1 MVNIWLMMVKIYIYN
16 YLYIYIYV
24 QYIYLVGGIPTP
36 LNNMSSSVGMMTFPI
51 CGKMIK
57 KCSKPPHLSTPFPK
71 WPARGAERGHFRS
84 KPRRCVRQRAS
95 LGPLKLHTSYVLSQG
110 VSFAASLC
118 RVYTVLPTVSATSVQ
133 RLRRHGNPMV
143 SKLH

>member
-1 MVNIWLMMVKIYIYN
+1 MYSIYTWLVVYLPLWTIWVRQLGWWHS
-16 YLYIYIYV
+16 
-24 QYIYLVGGIPTP
+24 QYAE
-36 LNNMSSSVGMMTFPI
+36 
-51 CGKMIK
+51 KMIK
-57 KCSKPPHLSTPFPK
+57 KCSKPPRLSTPFPK

-143 SKLH
+143 SKLHWQSFGLLLLPLCTGPVLLIGQ